1 MFAGVLK
8 KMKTEYAS
16 PIQYY
21 LCFEKDFLILNQFI
35 GKEFLINHTGYQCLS
50 CSENREIFSQGF
62 CKRCFFNAPQAGDW
76 VVKPE
81 LSKAHLG
88 IEDRDLEYEKQ
99 MQLQPHAVYLANS
112 SGVKVGVT
120 RYTQLPTRWIDQGAT
135 QALIFAQTP
144 NRYLAGI
151 IEVELKKYIADKTNW
166 RKMLTENPK
175 KINLEEIKNQLKNY
189 IPKEASEY
197 FLEQANEV
205 ILNFPIEN
213 FPEKVTSLNLKKNNS
228 YQGKLKG
235 IKGQYLIFEDGVVF
249 NVRSHEGFE
258 VEIKIDSK

>member
-35 GKEFLINHTGYQCLS
+35 GKEFFINHTGYQCLN
-50 CSENREIFSQGF
+50 CAENNEIFSQGF
-62 CKRCFFNAPQAGDW
+62 CRKCFFNIPQAGDW
-76 VVKPE
+76 IVKPE

-88 IEDRDLEYEKQ
+88 IEDRNLEYEKQ

-135 QALIFAQTP
+135 QALILAQVP

-151 IEVELKKYIADKTNW
+151 IEVELKKHIADKTNW
-166 RKMLTENPK
+166 RKMLTENPE
-175 KINLEEIKNQLKNY
+175 KINLNEIKNQLRNY

-197 FLEQANEV
+197 FLEDANEV
-205 ILNFPIEN
+205 LLRFPIEV
-213 FPEKVTSLNLKKNNS
+213 FPEKVTSLNLKKNSS
-228 YQGKLKG
+228 YRGILKG
-235 IKGQYLIFEDGVVF
+235 IKGQYLIFEDGMVF

-258 VEIKIDSK
+258 VEIKIDEK